1 VQLLVHSTLAFDFF
15 AFFLPPSE
23 AKEEKESSVRANTP
37 KNIFFILERFYVI
50 RIAFVQTGVPV
61 SGG

>member
-37 KNIFFILERFYVI
+37 KNIFFIL
-50 RIAFVQTGVPV
+50 
-61 SGG
+61 